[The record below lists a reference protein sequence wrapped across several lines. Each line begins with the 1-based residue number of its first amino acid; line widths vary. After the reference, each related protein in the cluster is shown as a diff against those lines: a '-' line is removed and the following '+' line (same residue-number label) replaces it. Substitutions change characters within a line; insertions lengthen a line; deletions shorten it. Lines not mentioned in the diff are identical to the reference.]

1 MKRISALILAIIFAI
16 LSFAG
21 ILAGCSENSGS
32 DAQQTDTQSQNGEV
46 TGEPDILDG
55 LDFNGSVIN
64 IQMSATDISSDDLMI
79 GSGEQTGDV
88 VNDAVYDRNM
98 AVEEGLNVVMNYIE
112 TNYNWSDVAGEA
124 EKLVMAGDSTY
135 HFIVND
141 QLGLSTA
148 SVNHYLV
155 NAYDAAYFDFDSD
168 GWWVDYMKDLS
179 LSNDKLYLL
188 VGDYFIDVLNHSHVL
203 LYNRR
208 IFTDLYQDADM
219 IYKQVADGKWIY
231 DTFNA
236 YITEAYQDI
245 NGDGAKDADDIYG
258 MIIGGIGGSTFPFT
272 YGSDAQFV
280 TRDENGTPTL
290 TMNNERTLLLY
301 DKIYA
306 AFYNEGTRTTYGEN
320 GPDLHSKFMS
330 GGALFISG
338 TGFGDFEIFRQMDDD
353 IGLIPYPKLDETQKT
368 YNTVIHDTAEVGAIL
383 ITCPDVDM
391 TSAVIQSLC
400 KETYRTVL
408 PAYYETALK
417 IKYVRDN
424 YTSQMID
431 LVHDGINGLF
441 SLVYGAS
448 YANNIFTWTF
458 LEPLQAKNKSIT
470 SAYEKREEAA
480 VSQLSAL
487 VEAWNNG

>member
-1 MKRISALILAIIFAI
+1 MKKIVSMFLSIFFLIGVFT
-16 LSFAG
+16 
-21 ILAGCSENSGS
+21 GCSSESETENPLQSEDG
-32 DAQQTDTQSQNGEV
+32 TQLQSESVEETN
-46 TGEPDILDG
+46 ILDG
-55 LDFNGSVIN
+55 LNYNGATIN
-64 IQMSATDISSDDLMI
+64 IQMSETDISSDSLMI

-98 AVEEGLNVVMNYIE
+98 AVEEKLNVVLSYVE
-112 TNYNWSDVAGEA
+112 TNYNWDVVHSEM
-124 EKLVMAGDSTY
+124 EKLVLAGDSTY

-141 QLGLSTA
+141 QLGLSTT
-148 SVNHYLV
+148 SINHYLV
-155 NAYDAAYFDFDSD
+155 NAYDCAYFDFDKN
-168 GWWVDYMKDLS
+168 GWWTKYMEDLS
-179 LSNDKLYLL
+179 ISHDKVYLL

-203 LYNRR
+203 LYNRN
-208 IFTDLYQDADM
+208 IFTDLYDDADI
-219 IYKQVADGKWIY
+219 IYNQVINGEWTY
-231 DTFNA
+231 DVFNT
-236 YITEAYQDI
+236 YISGAYQDI
-245 NGDGAKDADDIYG
+245 NGDSKKDAEDTFG
-258 MIIGGIGGSTFPFT
+258 LIIGGIGGSIFPFT

-301 DKIYA
+301 NKIYA
-306 AFYNEGTRTTYGEN
+306 AFYNDGTNTKYDEN
-320 GPDLHSKFMS
+320 GNNLHNKFID

-338 TGFGDFEIFRQMDDD
+338 TGFGNFENFRVMEDD

-391 TSAVIQSLC
+391 TSAVIQALC
-400 KETYRTVL
+400 VETYKTVL

-417 IKYVRDN
+417 VKYVRDN

-441 SLVYGAS
+441 TLIYGAS

-458 LEPLQAKNKSIT
+458 LEPLQAGNESIT
-470 SAYEKREEAA
+470 SAYEKREETAI
-480 VSQLSAL
+480 SQLAGL
-487 VEAWNNG
+487 VEAWNSK